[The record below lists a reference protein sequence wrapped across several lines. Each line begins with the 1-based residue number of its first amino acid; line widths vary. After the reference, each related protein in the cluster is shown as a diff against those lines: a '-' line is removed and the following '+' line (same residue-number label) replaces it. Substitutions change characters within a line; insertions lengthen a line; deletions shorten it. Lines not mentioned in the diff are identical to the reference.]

1 MLVMLVWID
10 MNREYFIILIL
21 NTIIISVDLAAM
33 AYIHTKKKG
42 KKKIL
47 TPLICDQLR
56 IQTNLKL
63 VQSYL
68 DYLW

>member
-1 MLVMLVWID
+1 

-21 NTIIISVDLAAM
+21 NTIIISVDLAAP

-42 KKKIL
+42 KKKKIL

-68 DYLW
+68 DYL